1 VSVNGRVWGV
11 NAANMVWTRNGV
23 SGSWF
28 AIDGA
33 FKKITVGIDGRVWAI
48 NEADQIWTHPGIN
61 GAWRIINGVEY
72 KSFD

>member
-1 VSVNGRVWGV
+1 
-11 NAANMVWTRNGV
+11 MVWTRNGV

-61 GAWRIINGVEY
+61 GAWRIINGA
-72 KSFD
+72 